1 MVNQEKQMKIVS
13 GFWDFMMRWAEVIQ
27 DSQMRRAQQ
36 IVQDR
41 SWLQ

>member
-1 MVNQEKQMKIVS
+1 MVNQENKMRIIS
-13 GFWDFMMRWAEVIQ
+13 DFWDFMMRWAEVIQ

>member
-1 MVNQEKQMKIVS
+1 MRIIS
-13 GFWDFMMRWAEVIQ
+13 DFWDFMMRWAEVSQ